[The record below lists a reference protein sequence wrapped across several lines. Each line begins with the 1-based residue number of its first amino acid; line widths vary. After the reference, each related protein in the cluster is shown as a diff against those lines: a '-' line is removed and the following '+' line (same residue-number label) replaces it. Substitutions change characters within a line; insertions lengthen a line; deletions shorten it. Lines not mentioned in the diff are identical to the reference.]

1 MYWRRVLRTFAIVPF
16 AFYSTVS
23 TAQTA
28 PWEDCWQKDEI
39 PSVRVQIF
47 QTMLMVGAFKC
58 GGVFPAAVTNY
69 NAFVNAKR
77 SLILAN
83 QQVVQAHFTRAQGA
97 EHGQIAY
104 LEHQT
109 RVGNQQSLGNMLNRC
124 ESVSTFSRL
133 AAEASEAELL
143 ELARFAS
150 KDVSIRTCDVARHDP
165 VMQGPRP
172 VPGFAPHVA
181 RPAAAPVKSTL
192 PVETTMAQPG
202 DQADLTE
209 PRPAGIMNSAT
220 VPAPAASA
228 PAPMAAVPAPAAPV
242 PVAIV
247 ATGADA
253 STPSDGVTA
262 AMALQE
268 AARALAQAAT
278 ALQAQAAPT
287 APGAADR
294 ISE

>member
-1 MYWRRVLRTFAIVPF
+1 MYWRRVLRTVAIVPF

-58 GGVFPAAVTNY
+58 RDAFPAAVTNY

-97 EHGQIAY
+97 EDGQMAY

-150 KDVSIRTCDVARHDP
+150 KDVPIRTCDVARPDP
-165 VMQGPRP
+165 IMQGARP
-172 VPGFAPHVA
+172 VPGVAPHVA
-181 RPAAAPVKSTL
+181 RPTVAPVEATL
-192 PVETTMAQPG
+192 PVESAMSQPG
-202 DQADLTE
+202 DQVDLAE

-220 VPAPAASA
+220 A
-228 PAPMAAVPAPAAPV
+228 PAPAAPV
-242 PVAIV
+242 PAAAVAD
-247 ATGADA
+247 GPDA

-278 ALQAQAAPT
+278 ALQAQAAPAT
-287 APGAADR
+287 APGAAADG